1 MYKIGI
7 LFLEREFEHDVY
19 ELIRAFYPESSL
31 SSFYAEDEVAECD
44 LFFRVEE
51 KDGNCLIRYENN
63 EKKGVITA
71 EFTEGQSSDA
81 LISCDDREG
90 AHFIR
95 KERKDQLKIAL
106 YHLLVKLT
114 GKTLP
119 WGNLTGIRP
128 AKLAMG
134 LIESGMKNTEVASL
148 AGRIPVRFP
157 HGRVFP
163 VSFTRR

>member
-63 EKKGVITA
+63 EKK
-71 EFTEGQSSDA
+71 
-81 LISCDDREG
+81 
-90 AHFIR
+90 
-95 KERKDQLKIAL
+95 
-106 YHLLVKLT
+106 
-114 GKTLP
+114 
-119 WGNLTGIRP
+119 
-128 AKLAMG
+128 
-134 LIESGMKNTEVASL
+134 
-148 AGRIPVRFP
+148 
-157 HGRVFP
+157 
-163 VSFTRR
+163 VS

>member
-63 EKKGVITA
+63 EKKGIITA

-90 AHFIR
+90 AHSIR
-95 KERKDQLKIAL
+95 KERKDQL
-106 YHLLVKLT
+106 
-114 GKTLP
+114 
-119 WGNLTGIRP
+119 
-128 AKLAMG
+128 
-134 LIESGMKNTEVASL
+134 
-148 AGRIPVRFP
+148 
-157 HGRVFP
+157 
-163 VSFTRR
+163 